1 MSISFSSREKNS
13 RINVYI
19 QMAKSFLVLVAIGLL
34 FAWQFDFISHAILAH
49 PELNL
54 LIIGVFFFG
63 VIVAFNSFF
72 DLFNE
77 YHALQAMKETWADFD
92 EMERTGDHEGVNRL
106 MRAAEP
112 ARVFTLP
119 RILGPIYE
127 LVMSEL
133 LKTRT
138 LNASLAQRNTLMAMF
153 NDGFNREKSL
163 VNYIT
168 GTMILMG
175 LIGTFIGLMEMVASV
190 GSIVGGLAKVGAG
203 TEDAI
208 KKVIQ
213 DLEAPLTGMATGF
226 SASLFGLFG
235 SLSLGLIARFNQS
248 ATQGIKKELEHW
260 LSRISAIET
269 HSAGGAGATNTFS
282 GETAALAAVLL
293 GAFRTTQT
301 LITRSSDV
309 MKRLGDRQEV
319 QTDVLSRLVEHVESL
334 SQRQNHLLTQMKRLD
349 QMSDSVEA
357 LREDAISRD
366 RLAANR
372 LAESTGRMI
381 QSIGDSRASMIA
393 AISGISEQQRG
404 TDRLLHEL
412 DMRTSKGFD
421 MVALELSA
429 ISAAGQERGRIE
441 VEHHGEIQKLLREA
455 THPLD
460 VRAIGDQ
467 LSASVDDRLAAG
479 FGAIATSF
487 DDSLSKLAAGLDRL
501 GTTQI
506 DLVNRLVSSE
516 NDTRPFDELR
526 AFGSAVE
533 QGIASGLSEIA
544 RVLDGMVLGKSAEIQ
559 AAKASDESSVTEPQ
573 ESESLGISRAVNEA
587 ILERFRMRRPNDN
600 AA

>member
-1 MSISFSSREKNS
+1 MPISLSAREKDS
-13 RINVYI
+13 RANVYI
-19 QMAKSFLVLVAIGLL
+19 QMAKSVLVLVAIGLL

-63 VIVAFNSFF
+63 VMIAFSSFL

-77 YHALQAMKETWADFD
+77 YNALQAMKETWADFD
-92 EMERTGDHEGVNRL
+92 DMERTGDHEGVNRL

-112 ARVFTLP
+112 ARLFSLP

-127 LVMSEL
+127 LVMAEL

-269 HSAGGAGATNTFS
+269 HGGGVGATNTFS
-282 GETAALAAVLL
+282 GETAALAGVLL

-301 LITRSSDV
+301 LIARSSDI

-334 SQRQNHLLTQMKRLD
+334 SQRQNHALTQMKRLD
-349 QMSDSVEA
+349 HVVDSLEG
-357 LREDAISRD
+357 LREDSILRD
-366 RLAANR
+366 RLSANR
-372 LAESTGRMI
+372 LADSTGRVI
-381 QSIGDSRASMIA
+381 QSIGDSRASLVA
-393 AISGISEQQRG
+393 AVSGLSEQQRG
-404 TDRLLHEL
+404 TDRLLHDL
-412 DMRTSKGFD
+412 DIKTSKGFD
-421 MVALELSA
+421 SVALELSA
-429 ISAAGQERGRIE
+429 IAAAGQERGRIGIEHQSE
-441 VEHHGEIQKLLREA
+441 VEKLLREA
-455 THPLD
+455 THPID
-460 VRAIGDQ
+460 VRAISDQ

-501 GTTQI
+501 GTTQA
-506 DLVNRLVSSE
+506 DLVDRLITIESDS
-516 NDTRPFDELR
+516 RPFEELR

-533 QGIASGLSEIA
+533 QGLSAGLSEIA
-544 RVLDGMVLGKSAEIQ
+544 RVLDGIVVGKAAEIQ
-559 AAKASDESSVTEPQ
+559 ATKASEQAVDHGNPEPD
-573 ESESLGISRAVNEA
+573 SLGISRAVNEA
-587 ILERFRMRRPNDN
+587 ILERFRLLHPKDD